1 MSIYRQTDR
10 RRLVFV
16 DQSGFNRFNFHAKY
30 GRAPRGQCCFSKMQP
45 NKGKRITATG
55 FLCWDANRS
64 PFFYALTDG
73 HGDFDGWVEVVYKAC
88 ECNFLRQG
96 DILVVDNW
104 SGFVGANTGAVLA
117 EMLEPLGISIWP
129 LPKYSPELNP
139 IELLWNYIKGICC
152 GCPIPENDD
161 ETFTL
166 LSDLFNDVINVQ
178 QFITHVD
185 KFICQGA

>member
-1 MSIYRQTDR
+1 MAEE
-10 RRLVFV
+10 VV
-16 DQSGFNRFNFHAKY
+16 
-30 GRAPRGQCCFSKMQP
+30 
-45 NKGKRITATG
+45 
-55 FLCWDANRS
+55 
-64 PFFYALTDG
+64 ALTELSFVKEIVPVSG
-73 HGDFDGWVEVVYKAC
+73 HTFTTTSIKYAIDHGFATDQANQISLIEGLHDR
-88 ECNFLRQG
+88 ECLG
-96 DILVVDNW
+96 TDKLIAVLDA
-104 SGFVGANTGAVLA
+104 GFVGANTGAVLA

-185 KFICQGA
+185 KFICQGALSVCTNVLYIYIK